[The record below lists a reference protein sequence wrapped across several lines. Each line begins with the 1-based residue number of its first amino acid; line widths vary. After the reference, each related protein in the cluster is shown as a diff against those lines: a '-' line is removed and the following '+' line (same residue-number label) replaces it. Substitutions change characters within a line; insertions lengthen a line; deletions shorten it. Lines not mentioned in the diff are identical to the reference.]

1 MKTLDVTN
9 SLAVIVAAIIATASA
24 SLYARADTYWHCRG
38 DECVG
43 VTEDQSKSSGPAL
56 GTYDNPIPDVI
67 AGDLSGP
74 IHRGIY
80 CVKGQW
86 HQGWLRRGERSP
98 VIKPSCGDA
107 VYQMPH

>member
-1 MKTLDVTN
+1 MKTFGIIN
-9 SLAVIVAAIIATASA
+9 SLAAVLAAPIVATAIASSSA
-24 SLYARADTYWHCRG
+24 HADTYWHCKG
-38 DECVG
+38 DECLG
-43 VTEDQSKSSGPAL
+43 VTEDHPSPPAL

-74 IHRGIY
+74 IHRGMY
-80 CVKGQW
+80 CVRGEW